1 MSTARGLTR
10 GTFVQYNLAVAA
22 EQKLSLLGDNAQFDL
37 SCACSADPPRLRG
50 PQDRWIYP
58 AVLPNGKRV
67 HTLKVLLDNS
77 CHNDCAYC
85 AQRAGRDTRRD
96 RFTPEELAR
105 LFDQMHRAGLAR
117 ALFLSSGLGGNVVR
131 TMDRMIAT
139 VEIVRRRYAFRGF
152 VHLKILPGAQYAQV
166 ERASQ
171 IAQRLSINLEAPGK
185 KRLAALSGSKNF
197 QSDILMRMWWI
208 AKLVHERKFLAKG
221 HTTQFVVGAS
231 GESDREIAQAA
242 SRLYQDYRLTRAYY
256 SKFNPVAQTPL
267 ENHPP
272 APFMREHRLYQVD
285 FLLRKY
291 DFPFSDI
298 PFESDGNLS
307 LQVDPKTA
315 WARLHPERFPLEVNR
330 ADREELL
337 RVPGLGPLTVQ
348 RILETRA
355 QQKIRSLSDLK
366 KLNPRA
372 GQAADYLLFCGKKAP
387 RQVSLL

>member
-1 MSTARGLTR
+1 M
-10 GTFVQYNLAVAA
+10 AA
-22 EQKLSLLGDNAQFDL
+22 EQKLSLLGENAQFDL
-37 SCACSADPPRLRG
+37 SCACSADPPRRRG

-58 AVLPNGKRV
+58 AVLPDGKRV

-77 CHNDCAYC
+77 CQNDCAYC
-85 AQRAGRDTRRD
+85 AQRAGRDTPRD
-96 RFTPEELAR
+96 RFAPEELAR
-105 LFDQMHRAGLAR
+105 LFDQMHRASMVR
-117 ALFLSSGLGGNVVR
+117 ALFLSSGLGGNTVR

-139 VEIVRRRYAFRGF
+139 VEIIRRRYAFRGF
-152 VHLKILPGAQYAQV
+152 VHLKILPGAEFAQV

-171 IAQRLSINLEAPGK
+171 IAQRISINLEAPGE

-197 QSDILMRMWWI
+197 QSDILERMWWI
-208 AKLVHERKFLAKG
+208 AKLVRERRFLAKG

-231 GESDREIAQAA
+231 KESDREIARAA
-242 SRLYQDYRLTRAYY
+242 ARLYRDYHLTRAYY

-267 ENHPP
+267 ECHPP

-291 DFPFSDI
+291 DFLFEDI
-298 PFESDGNLS
+298 PFEDDGNLS
-307 LQVDPKTA
+307 LQMDPKTA
-315 WARLHPERFPLEVNR
+315 WACRNPERFPVEVNR

-372 GQAADYLLFCGKKAP
+372 GAAAEYLLFCGKKVA

>member
-1 MSTARGLTR
+1 
-10 GTFVQYNLAVAA
+10 VAA
-22 EQKLSLLGDNAQFDL
+22 EQKLNLLGDNAKFDL
-37 SCACSADPPRLRG
+37 SCACSADPPRRRG
-50 PQDRWIYP
+50 ADGRWIYP

-105 LFDQMHRAGLAR
+105 LFDQMHKAGLVR
-117 ALFLSSGLGGNVVR
+117 ALFLSSGLGGNPVR
-131 TMDRMIAT
+131 TMDRMIAA

-152 VHLKILPGAQYAQV
+152 VHLKILPGVEFSQV

-171 IAQRLSINLEAPGK
+171 IAQRISINLEAPGE
-185 KRLAALSGSKNF
+185 KRLAALSGSKHF
-197 QSDILMRMWWI
+197 QSDILQRMWWI
-208 AKLVHERKFLAKG
+208 ARLVREKRFLAKG

-231 GESDREIAQAA
+231 GESDREIGRAA
-242 SRLYQDYRLTRAYY
+242 DRLYRDYHLTRAYY
-256 SKFNPVAQTPL
+256 SKFSPVRDTPL

-272 APFMREHRLYQVD
+272 APFMREHRLYQMD

-291 DFPFSDI
+291 DFPFEEI
-298 PFESDGNLS
+298 PFESNGNLS

-315 WARLHPERFPLEVNR
+315 WARGHPELFPLEINR
-330 ADREELL
+330 AEREELL
-337 RVPGLGPLTVQ
+337 RVPGLGPLTVK
-348 RILETRA
+348 RILQTRN

-372 GQAADYLLFCGKKAP
+372 GAAAEYLLFCGKKVA

>member
-1 MSTARGLTR
+1 MSTARGLTG
-10 GTFVQYNLAVAA
+10 GTFVQYDEAVAA
-22 EQKLSLLGDNAQFDL
+22 EQKLSLLGDNAQFDM
-37 SCACSADPPRLRG
+37 SCACSADPSRQRG
-50 PQDRWIYP
+50 PNQRWIYP
-58 AVLPNGKRV
+58 AVLPDGKRV

-105 LFDQMHRAGLAR
+105 LFDQMHRASLVR
-117 ALFLSSGLGGNVVR
+117 AFFLSSGLGGNAVR
-131 TMDRMIAT
+131 AMDRMIQT

-152 VHLKILPGAQYAQV
+152 IHLKILPGAQYAQV

-171 IAQRLSINLEAPGK
+171 LAQRISINLEAPGE

-197 QSDILMRMWWI
+197 QSDILKRMWWI
-208 AKLVHERKFLAKG
+208 AKLVHQRKFLAKG

-231 GESDREIAQAA
+231 GESDREITQAA
-242 SRLYQDYRLTRAYY
+242 SRLYKDYRLTRAYY
-256 SKFNPVAQTPL
+256 SKFNPVPQTPL
-267 ENHPP
+267 QNHPP

-291 DFPFSDI
+291 GFPVGDI
-298 PFESDGNLS
+298 PFEADGNLS
-307 LQVDPKTA
+307 LTVDPKTA
-315 WARLHPERFPLEVNR
+315 WARLHPEQFPVEVNR
-330 ADREELL
+330 ADEEELL
-337 RVPGLGPLTVQ
+337 RVPSLGPLTVR
-348 RILETRA
+348 RILETRR

-372 GQAADYLLFCGKKAP
+372 GPAADYLLFDGRKEAQ
-387 RQVSLL
+387 QVSLL